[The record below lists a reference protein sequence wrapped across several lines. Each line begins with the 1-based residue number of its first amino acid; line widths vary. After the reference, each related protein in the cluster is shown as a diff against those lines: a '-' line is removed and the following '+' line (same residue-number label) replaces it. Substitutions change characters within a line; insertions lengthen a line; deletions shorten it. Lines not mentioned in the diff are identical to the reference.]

1 MCFRTWHPRRGPV
14 RALLKDERSA
24 QLFWLTGAR
33 AALWESIESGITLAR
48 LRRQA
53 TALHAAN
60 DLNGF
65 VSQLLESGAAHDPA
79 GRSGDQRDPDA
90 SASLPGEPT
99 NELQVRTWMAA
110 QGNVFEASWNQTQA
124 ATSMREAIDRLDFLR
139 ESGVFQIRF
148 APDASMRRD
157 PMDTHIRAAAR
168 AQGFS
173 CVAESGQ

>member
-24 QLFWLTGAR
+24 QMVWLTGAR

-53 TALHAAN
+53 RALHAAN

-65 VSQLLESGAAHDPA
+65 VSQLLESRAAHDPA
-79 GRSGDQRDPDA
+79 DRRGDQCDPDA
-90 SASLPGEPT
+90 TASQPGEPT
-99 NELQVRTWMAA
+99 HELEVRTWMAA
-110 QGNVFEASWNQTQA
+110 QGYAFEASWNRSQA
-124 ATSMREAIDRLDFLR
+124 DASMREAMDRLDFLR

-148 APDASMRRD
+148 AHDASLSRN
-157 PMDTHIRAAAR
+157 PLDTHIRAAAR
-168 AQGFS
+168 AQGFC
-173 CVAESGQ
+173 CVTESGQ